1 MSQSH
6 DDSDRFADPDR
17 GSEEFQ
23 AAYRDFDK
31 EYKRLHHDH
40 NAAERVLPNTR
51 YNTIFT
57 MLHGLVFDLDP
68 ISATPIALQIRLE
81 LSDDEI
87 RPLLEA
93 RRPPA
98 SATVNRLSLRARP
111 HVRNERLRE
120 EITKAR
126 STWAQ
131 KLAAHDFIDVD
142 IRFTVAQYQVEPFK
156 SIKEELAGFVS
167 APRSTHSNFQLIWLL
182 KQGAKCYHFSQFKQD
197 TTSMTV
203 SMVVKPSVLDHV
215 LPLSRQAKLG
225 VTITTNTAPAW
236 SVLHMPL
243 TAATDTGSATVLASP
258 AADEQ
263 SPYDLPDPTKQPPS
277 FGSRPSPIVKRDP
290 CEALIQDIMSRQRS
304 NTLQKVRVV
313 SKTRKPWH
321 IFSSSARAEQQQPAW
336 TQESRPFRGDPGIW
350 GDDQWW
356 LEDHAK
362 REALINGWKK
372 ATWCEELGAWPA
384 KMHRDLSHTG
394 NDPSVAVANKDFVL
408 LPGLSPTYVTD
419 RSRQWYEDNIEAASR
434 AEMQREYV
442 AAEKLLEVTAGQA
455 QAFWRRFAQVQINA
469 KLNPWQQPT
478 SFESAQMKRTQ
489 QEVANMLVKAED
501 HLAKKA
507 DACEIRLS
515 QSKFNV
521 MDHLRM
527 KALREI
533 EAAPHGGGQ
542 PQPLQQVRTMGP
554 PPAAGFMP
562 GQVMPDTPVP
572 RHLAPQVARQ
582 TRAPSHRRAMQP
594 AVRREV
600 RIPATKT
607 KSVAQL
613 VDTPPDSKQAATP
626 AIQVPPPP
634 KHQSD
639 ATGSTETMPFPTYVD
654 PMVQLKKQ
662 LDSISNSIARSL
674 AVGMPRN
681 MQQSIAESIL
691 STVVDSDT
699 DSINSIA
706 SSGSKCDKE
715 NDISSIPAEI
725 PNSITSDIACSI
737 SNGVS
742 ESTAKYNLPSLPNS
756 ISNDIPSSISHTNPP
771 SLPNS
776 VSHSISC
783 SVSHSKSSSSTDS
796 MPPSLSN
803 STSNDVPCSTSNNL
817 PRSILQSIS
826 RSIVC
831 PNQPSPAAKA
841 LTDILLHANDLKQL
855 RLRNS
860 AARIDSAHG
869 SQVQRVKFAVTERV
883 YDRTVMSGGLG
894 DADSDEE
901 TVVDDEEADGQ
912 DFDEADDLVSDAV
925 SVGIEAF

>member
-1 MSQSH
+1 MSQSSH
-6 DDSDRFADPDR
+6 DSDRFADLDR

-23 AAYRDFDK
+23 AAYRDFDE

-40 NAAERVLPNTR
+40 NAAERVLPNIR

-57 MLHGLVFDLDP
+57 MLQGLVFDIDP
-68 ISATPIALQIRLE
+68 TSATPIALQIRLE

-93 RRPPA
+93 RRLPP
-98 SATVNRLSLRARP
+98 SAAVNRLSLRARP

-120 EITKAR
+120 EIRKAR

-156 SIKEELAGFVS
+156 SIKEELAG
-167 APRSTHSNFQLIWLL
+167 L
-182 KQGAKCYHFSQFKQD
+182 GAKCYHFSQFRQD

-203 SMVVKPSVLDHV
+203 SMVVKPFVLDHV
-215 LPLSRQAKLG
+215 LPFSRQTELG

-236 SVLHMPL
+236 SVSYVPL
-243 TAATDTGSATVLASP
+243 TAATDTVSGMVLASP

-263 SPYDLPDPTKQPPS
+263 SPYDLPDPTKKPPN
-277 FGSRPSPIVKRDP
+277 FGLRAAPIVKRDP
-290 CEALIQDIMSRQRS
+290 CEALIQDIMGRQRS

-362 REALINGWKK
+362 REALINSWKK

-384 KMHRDLSHTG
+384 KMHRNLSHTG
-394 NDPSVAVANKDFVL
+394 NDPSVAVADKDFVL

-434 AEMQREYV
+434 VELQREYV
-442 AAEKLLEVTAGQA
+442 AAEKLSEVTAGQA
-455 QAFWRRFAQVQINA
+455 QAFWRRFVQVQINA

-478 SFESAQMKRTQ
+478 SFENAQMKRTQ
-489 QEVANMLVKAED
+489 QEVAKMLIKAED

-521 MDHLRM
+521 MDRLRM

-542 PQPLQQVRTMGP
+542 PQPLQQVRTMAP
-554 PPAAGFMP
+554 RPATGFIP

-572 RHLAPQVARQ
+572 RHLAPQMARQ
-582 TRAPSHRRAMQP
+582 KRASCPRRVVLP
-594 AVRREV
+594 AARRQV
-600 RIPATKT
+600 HVPITKA
-607 KSVAQL
+607 KPDAQMA
-613 VDTPPDSKQAATP
+613 DMSKQATTP
-626 AIQVPPPP
+626 AITVPPRP
-634 KHQSD
+634 KRQSD
-639 ATGSTETMPFPTYVD
+639 AAGSVDTMPFPTYID
-654 PMVQLKKQ
+654 PMVQLTKQ
-662 LDSISNSIARSL
+662 FDSVSNSVARMSQTL
-674 AVGMPRN
+674 P
-681 MQQSIAESIL
+681 QSFVESVL

-699 DSINSIA
+699 NSINRIR
-706 SSGSKCDKE
+706 SSSPNCDAEDDE
-715 NDISSIPAEI
+715 NSIPAEI
-725 PNSITSDIACSI
+725 LNSITSDIPCSI
-737 SNGVS
+737 SSGIS
-742 ESTAKYNLPSLPNS
+742 ESITRCYLPSLPNS
-756 ISNDIPSSISHTNPP
+756 ISNDIPSSISHTIPP

-776 VSHSISC
+776 LSYGTPRSIPHSIP
-783 SVSHSKSSSSTDS
+783 SSGVNS
-796 MPPSLSN
+796 MPPILSN
-803 STSNDVPCSTSNNL
+803 STLNDVPSSIANIL

-831 PNQPSPAAKA
+831 PKPPSPAAKA

-860 AARIDSAHG
+860 AARIDSAQG
-869 SQVQRVKFAVTERV
+869 SQVQRVQFAVTEGV
-883 YDRTVMSGGLG
+883 YDRSMMSGGG
-894 DADSDEE
+894 DDADSDEE
-901 TVVDDEEADGQ
+901 TVVDEEHSDGQ
-912 DFDEADDLVSDAV
+912 EFDEADDLVHDIVA
-925 SVGIEAF
+925 VGIEAF